1 MRRRKRCLNE
11 STRPKRNWKAS
22 SMRKGSRKSSSGKSW
37 QTWSKRS
44 CEMPKREQR
53 SKESIR
59 RSWSSRAR
67 WVQPGL
73 LKSDETETTSERDR
87 NTHSR
92 PEKPRSKHKKRHD
105 LTERSERGREF
116 WKRTGSAGR
125 RKRDSGERIK
135 RRRGS
140 RKPRS

>member
-1 MRRRKRCLNE
+1 
-11 STRPKRNWKAS
+11 
-22 SMRKGSRKSSSGKSW
+22 MRKGSRKSSSSKSW
-37 QTWSKRS
+37 QTWRKKPF
-44 CEMPKREQR
+44 EMPKREQR

-67 WVQPGL
+67 WVRPGL
-73 LKSDETETTSERDR
+73 LKRDKTERRSERDR
-87 NTHSR
+87 NKQSR

-105 LTERSERGREF
+105 LTERTERGREF
-116 WKRTGSAGR
+116 WKQTGSAGR

-135 RRRGS
+135 RRRGR